1 LKEEEIISREQ
12 TIKDFNK
19 MLEPYRHDL
28 KRYCLMTAG
37 TEWDA
42 EDLFQETLI
51 KAFTAFQRLNIKEM
65 NKTYIFR
72 IALNTWIDLCRKKK
86 MTLDTFEEENLP
98 HQYTLSNEFVVREAL
113 ESLTH
118 QLPAKQVVIV
128 LLMDVFQF
136 TAKETAEM
144 IAATEGAVHTTLH
157 RARKKLQ
164 TLAKS
169 VMGENIS
176 SHGSGKPLDEE
187 GSKSSSITNSDSHLN
202 NQLFESFVEG
212 FRRRSPEAIIS
223 AYRALSHHGVEV
235 ESIKR
240 SGTTLYFYLKDPDGN
255 ILMIST

>member
-1 LKEEEIISREQ
+1 LREEITTRDQ
-12 TIKDFNK
+12 TMFDFNNIID
-19 MLEPYRHDL
+19 PYRYDL
-28 KRYCLMTAG
+28 KRYCLKKAG

-51 KAFTAFQRLNIKEM
+51 KVYKAFQQSKIKEM
-65 NKTYIFR
+65 NKTYVFR
-72 IALNTWIDLCRKKK
+72 IASNTWIDLCRKKK
-86 MTLDTFEEENLP
+86 MKLDTLEEENLP
-98 HQYTLSNEFVVREAL
+98 HQYSLSNEFVVREAL
-113 ESLTH
+113 ESLSH
-118 QLPAKQVVIV
+118 QLPARQVVIV

-144 IAATEGAVHTTLH
+144 IATTEGAVHTTLH

-164 TLAKS
+164 TLAPNI
-169 VMGENIS
+169 MGENIS
-176 SHGSGKPLDEE
+176 SHGFKKPLDKV
-187 GSKSSSITNSDSHLN
+187 GSKSSSISYSDGHTN

-212 FRRRSPEAIIS
+212 FKRRSPEAIIS
-223 AYRALSHHGVEV
+223 AYLALSDHGVEI

>member
-1 LKEEEIISREQ
+1 MF
-12 TIKDFNK
+12 DFNK
-19 MLEPYRHDL
+19 IIDPYRYDL
-28 KRYCLMTAG
+28 KRYCLKKAG

-51 KAFTAFQRLNIKEM
+51 KVYKAFQQSKIKEM
-65 NKTYIFR
+65 NKTYVFR
-72 IALNTWIDLCRKKK
+72 IASNTWIDLCRKKK
-86 MTLDTFEEENLP
+86 MKLDTLEEENLP
-98 HQYTLSNEFVVREAL
+98 HQYSLSNEFVVREAL
-113 ESLTH
+113 ESLSH

-144 IAATEGAVHTTLH
+144 IATTEGAVHTTLH

-164 TLAKS
+164 TLARNI
-169 VMGENIS
+169 MGENIS
-176 SHGSGKPLDEE
+176 SHGSRTPLDEA
-187 GSKSSSITNSDSHLN
+187 GSKSTFTHADVQIN

-212 FRRRSPEAIIS
+212 FKRRSPEAIIS
-223 AYRALSHHGVEV
+223 AYLALSDHGVEV
-235 ESIKR
+235 ESIKS